1 MYSQFTPILSCRFKQ
16 YAGMVQDTL
25 MPQYGAS
32 WHWAKQD
39 TDPTCVI
46 LLLCHRFKEY
56 AGMVQDSLMPQYG
69 ASWHWAKIE
78 VPEDPPRLAAMRAA
92 LAERFPLQRFNAYR
106 CV

>member
-1 MYSQFTPILSCRFKQ
+1 MLPCRFKQ
-16 YAGMVQDTL
+16 
-25 MPQYGAS
+25 
-32 WHWAKQD
+32 
-39 TDPTCVI
+39 
-46 LLLCHRFKEY
+46 Y

-78 VPEDPPRLAAMRAA
+78 VPEDPQRLAAMRAA